1 MDLLVCGSLHHF
13 RGQNTCGAVEGRER
27 LIELAHT
34 AADAGGLLYDID
46 FIACV
51 CNVERGLDACNTAA
65 DDERA
70 LCYAAFAREQ
80 RRVKIDLCD
89 SRSGK
94 DDGLFGRF
102 FHVLVDPGAV
112 LTDVCNLD
120 HVRVEA
126 GSFRRFAES
135 RLVHTRGAGTN
146 HKTGQVFF
154 ADGFDD
160 LRLADLGAHVLII
173 FRVHDTRFMTDHFY
187 DFLYIYRSC
196 DVAAAMAHKYTNSL
210 HAITS
215 CIF

>member
-1 MDLLVCGSLHHF
+1 MFLWIQEQCSRMF
-13 RGQNTCGAVEGRER
+13 AISTMY
-27 LIELAHT
+27 
-34 AADAGGLLYDID
+34 GLRP
-46 FIACV
+46 A
-51 CNVERGLDACNTAA
+51 
-65 DDERA
+65 
-70 LCYAAFAREQ
+70 
-80 RRVKIDLCD
+80 
-89 SRSGK
+89 
-94 DDGLFGRF
+94 
-102 FHVLVDPGAV
+102 P
-112 LTDVCNLD
+112 
-120 HVRVEA
+120 
-126 GSFRRFAES
+126 FRRFAES

-210 HAITS
+210 HTITS